1 MFILI
6 STGNVPIF
14 KNGLLT
20 TIIFADDQ
28 NTYYGLEGAIETGG
42 MLIEFLIK

>member
-6 STGNVPIF
+6 STGNIPIF
-14 KNGLLT
+14 KKGLLT

-28 NTYYGLEGAIETGG
+28 NTFYGLEGAIETGG
-42 MLIEFLIK
+42 MMIEFLIK